1 MEQEVCRRGRLD
13 GWGTRTRER
22 ERREG
27 DREEEEGRLCMC
39 TDTVYACTCMSHCTL
54 PTTAVA
60 LSEVMGR
67 KMAIIIGGVIFTIGG
82 ALQTASF
89 FLWLVQD

>member
-1 MEQEVCRRGRLD
+1 
-13 GWGTRTRER
+13 
-22 ERREG
+22 
-27 DREEEEGRLCMC
+27 MC
-39 TDTVYACTCMSHCTL
+39 TDICTCISHCTL